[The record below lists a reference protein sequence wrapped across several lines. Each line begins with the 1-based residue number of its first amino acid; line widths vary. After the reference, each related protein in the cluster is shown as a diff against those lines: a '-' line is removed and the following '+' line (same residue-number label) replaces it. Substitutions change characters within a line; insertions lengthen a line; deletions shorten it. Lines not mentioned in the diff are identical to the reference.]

1 MSQTRRLYQICA
13 MLNEATPPTRA
24 DFLRRLDVSPATFKR
39 DLTYLRDQLNAPI
52 VYDSFTKAYKFDT
65 KKRIGPAFQLPGLW
79 FTEEEAAA
87 LANFHTLLSKL
98 DRSGLLASH
107 IDPLLTRIDALLSA
121 GNVTSKE
128 LRKRIKVLD
137 TRVRKVSNSKF
148 PEVGFALLHR
158 KKLGIKYF
166 ARSTEKVSERYV
178 SPQRLINYQS
188 NWYLDAWC
196 HTSNAIRSFA
206 IDGIRDLT
214 ILEDKAIEI
223 PEKDLDA
230 ELSSG
235 YGIFSGKNVKVAK
248 LKFSREHAKWVADE
262 VWHGQQKSTIQSDD
276 SLILEVPYSSDK
288 ELLLDI
294 QRHGAHV
301 EVLEPHELRKK
312 IVDELKKANQLYKVK
327 K

>member
-13 MLNEATPPTRA
+13 MLNEPQSPSRK
-24 DFLRRLDVSPATFKR
+24 DFLRRLEVSPATFKR
-39 DLTYLRDQLNAPI
+39 DLAYLRDQLNAPI
-52 VYDSFTKAYKFDT
+52 VFDHFAKGYKFDP
-65 KKRIGPAFQLPGLW
+65 KKGAGPTFQLPGLW

-107 IDPLLTRIDALLSA
+107 IDPLLARIDALLSS

-137 TRVRKVSNSKF
+137 TRVRKIKHSNF

-158 KKLGIKYF
+158 RRLNIKYF
-166 ARSTEKVSERYV
+166 ARSTGKLSDRDV

-196 HTSNAIRSFA
+196 HTSNAIRSFT
-206 IDGIRDLT
+206 IDGIREVK
-214 ILEDKAIEI
+214 ILEQKATEI
-223 PEKDLDA
+223 SEKDLDA

-235 YGIFSGKNVKVAK
+235 YGIFSGKNTKTAK
-248 LKFSREHAKWVADE
+248 IRFSKEHARWVADE
-262 VWHGQQKSTIQSDD
+262 IWHGQQKSTIQSDG
-276 SLILEVPYSSDK
+276 SLILEVPYSSDQ

-294 QRHGAHV
+294 QRHGSHV
-301 EVLEPHELRKK
+301 EILEPAELRRKL
-312 IVDELKKANQLYKVK
+312 IDELKKTNQLYKVK

>member
-1 MSQTRRLYQICA
+1 VFDHFA
-13 MLNEATPPTRA
+13 
-24 DFLRRLDVSPATFKR
+24 KG
-39 DLTYLRDQLNAPI
+39 
-52 VYDSFTKAYKFDT
+52 YKFDT
-65 KKRIGPAFQLPGLW
+65 KKGAGPTFQLPGLW

-107 IDPLLTRIDALLSA
+107 IDPLLTRIDALLSS

-137 TRVRKVSNSKF
+137 TRVRKIKHSKF

-158 KKLGIKYF
+158 RRLNIKYF
-166 ARSTEKVSERYV
+166 ARSTGKLSDRDV

-196 HTSNAIRSFA
+196 HASNAIRSFT
-206 IDGIRDLT
+206 IDGIHGVK
-214 ILEDKAIEI
+214 ILELKATEI
-223 PEKDLDA
+223 SEKDLDA

-235 YGIFSGKNVKVAK
+235 YGIFSGKNTKTAKMRFSKV
-248 LKFSREHAKWVADE
+248 HARWVADE
-262 VWHGQQKSTIQSDD
+262 VWHGQQKSTIQSDG
-276 SLILEVPYSSDK
+276 SLILEVPYSSDQ

-294 QRHGAHV
+294 QRHGSHV
-301 EVLEPHELRKK
+301 EILEPAELRKK
-312 IVDELKKANQLYKVK
+312 LIDELKKTNQLYKVK